1 MADSSVAAATNPFT
15 PQSPPPSAVEPSP
28 PQATEQVST
37 DLSLTITEL
46 LSSVKGIETKVNLIY
61 QEVMALRYAMAVM
74 EPRRKSSRGLAQYSA
89 AIAQST
95 PASVLARQAATRITV
110 AARTGGAAAAGGG
123 GAGAGAAADDAETE
137 KEN

>member
-89 AIAQST
+89 AIAQH
-95 PASVLARQAATRITV
+95 RQAATRTIV